1 MLEGIVY
8 IARKLGWS
16 RKEIGKLSPSQFN
29 AILKELQ
36 RQEIQ
41 DEARK
46 DYRVASLLAMMAN
59 CTQGKRVYQPKDF
72 LRNEHPIEQTEYT
85 NIMELARQK
94 GIKIPKEV
102 G

>member
-16 RKEIGKLSPSQFN
+16 RKEIGKLGPAQFN
-29 AILKELQ
+29 AILRELQ
-36 RQEIQ
+36 RQETQ
-41 DEARK
+41 EEDKK
-46 DYRVASLLAMMAN
+46 DYRTASLMAMMAN
-59 CTQGKRVYQPKDF
+59 CAQSKRVYQPKDF
-72 LRNEHPIEQTEYT
+72 LRREHPVKNPS

-94 GIKIPKEV
+94 GIKTPKEV